1 MPFLYDMTTS
11 FLYPYAFIQSIN
23 MLYMNEM
30 ILLYDVNTFL
40 LYAHDS
46 FSGTNMP
53 HEWYAF
59 PIWHDYLFPLSICFF
74 LKYKHATW
82 MIWLL
87 YDMNTLLL
95 YAHASFSG
103 TNMPHEWYAFP
114 IWHDY
119 LFPLSICLC
128 KSINMLYINDM
139 ILLYD
144 MNTFLLYVHCTC
156 FFFRNQHA
164 TWIICLSY
172 MTWLPLSSIHML
184 FSICFGYPYLIW
196 TPFTSMFMILWCN
209 IAIVTIV

>member
-1 MPFLYDMTTS
+1 MNWILYDM
-11 FLYPYAFIQSIN
+11 
-23 MLYMNEM
+23 
-30 ILLYDVNTFL
+30 NTFL
-40 LYAHDS
+40 LYAHAS

-119 LFPLSICLC
+119 LFPLSICFFL
-128 KSINMLYINDM
+128 KYKHATWM
-139 ILLYD
+139 IWLLYD
-144 MNTFLLYVHCTC
+144 MNTLLLYA
-156 FFFRNQHA
+156 HA
-164 TWIICLSY
+164 SFSGTNMPHEWYAFPI
-172 MTWLPLSSIHML
+172 WLPLSSIYAL
-184 FSICFGYPYLIW
+184 
-196 TPFTSMFMILWCN
+196 
-209 IAIVTIV
+209 

>member
-1 MPFLYDMTTS
+1 MNDLTTIWYEHITPLCTC
-11 FLYPYAFIQSIN
+11 FFFKEL
-23 MLYMNEM
+23 
-30 ILLYDVNTFL
+30 
-40 LYAHDS
+40 
-46 FSGTNMP
+46 

-59 PIWHDYLFPLSICFF
+59 PIWMTTSICFF

-119 LFPLSICLC
+119 LFPLSIYLC

-164 TWIICLSY
+164 TWMICLSY

-184 FSICFGYPYLIW
+184 WLSLLDMD
-196 TPFTSMFMILWCN
+196 PFHLYVHDSLM
-209 IAIVTIV
+209 